1 VDFWDTDEMANK
13 IVAVLRYPPL
23 GQTLREHGRFEL
35 RGLNWDGAAEKC
47 VKVYGRA
54 IAGAS

>member
-1 VDFWDTDEMANK
+1 MANK

-54 IAGAS
+54 IAGVS